1 MILMFDFTWILPSL
15 CFHVQ
20 IKILVMC
27 IRIVTFVALICSPP
41 RICLQNN
48 EDHHSLKTFATL
60 TALIHG
66 FFQGHVI
73 TSCKTSILSKT
84 LLHCLHW
91 YSSPQWC
98 VTMWSFKNNLL
109 WICHVTWA
117 AFIWFLTRVCVW
129 KAFYGYKSFKKALLL
144 WIHWYSFSP
153 ICVCGPLDCSSLL

>member
-1 MILMFDFTWILPSL
+1 MFDFTWILPSL
-15 CFHVQ
+15 CFHVL

-91 YSSPQWC
+91 YSSPNGVLPC
-98 VTMWSFKNNLL
+98 GLL
-109 WICHVTWA
+109 RIICYEYAMSHG
-117 AFIWFLTRVCVW
+117 LHL
-129 KAFYGYKSFKKALLL
+129 YD
-144 WIHWYSFSP
+144 FSP
-153 ICVCGPLDCSSLL
+153 ECVFEKHFMVINLSKKHCYFEYIDIVSPQFVYVVL